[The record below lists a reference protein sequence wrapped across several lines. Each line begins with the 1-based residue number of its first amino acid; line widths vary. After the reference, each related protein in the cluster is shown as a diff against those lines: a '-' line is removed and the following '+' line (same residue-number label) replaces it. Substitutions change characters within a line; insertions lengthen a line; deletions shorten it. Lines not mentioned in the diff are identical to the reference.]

1 MCKSW
6 RYQFH
11 LWGSYSKL
19 KGPSVGSFAW
29 SFNFVL
35 DVRAIGLSK
44 SFRLILFDK
53 SVETWMCFWWCVFE
67 CVFVNMLPICYCY
80 TVLLL
85 PTDVIPNDS
94 IQIYLKVLFS
104 CQLPSFLNIIKS
116 HLLLRFF
123 QVWYCISWCMD
134 CAICIRIEYI

>member
-1 MCKSW
+1 MRKSW

-11 LWGSYSKL
+11 LWGSYSKP
-19 KGPSVGSFAW
+19 KGPSVGSFVW

-35 DVRAIGLSK
+35 DVRAIGLSQ

-67 CVFVNMLPICYCY
+67 CVSVNMLPICCCY

-85 PTDVIPNDS
+85 PTYVIPNDS
-94 IQIYLKVLFS
+94 TILPKSTFFMSTSKFSKYYKESSVITIFPGSVL
-104 CQLPSFLNIIKS
+104 
-116 HLLLRFF
+116 
-123 QVWYCISWCMD
+123 Y
-134 CAICIRIEYI
+134 